1 MGSRLNRSIGIDKD
15 IKKNIREVGLSI
27 EEGLKTIDD
36 IGSAEFIVKDINIK
50 KLVPSKNNF
59 FKVNDIED
67 LAEDIKENGLSHN
80 LLVRPLKGDKFEI
93 ISGERR
99 YEAFKLLGRKTA
111 PCKVVEELKGN
122 DIDTEIVM
130 INTNAKTRQLSDLET
145 AEAIKRLENLYKEKK
160 KLGLNI
166 KGRIRDNIAS
176 DIGISG
182 RNVERLNRLNK
193 LIPGLKK
200 ALSEDK
206 ISTNAVEQFASMD
219 EVAQKT
225 ILKLIKNGEKVDI
238 EKAKVLK
245 EEIELSRLKLLDE
258 IEGLKE
264 LKEKTEL
271 SIKKAKID
279 IPKTSSVKS
288 IEIKLD
294 PKEIED
300 NATIT
305 IAINMLS
312 EKLENKDLK
321 ISDKNI
327 KGLKK
332 LDDRLAKIL

>member
-1 MGSRLNRSIGIDKD
+1 MKVRARKQKSSGIGLPDSSQKQIPF
-15 IKKNIREVGLSI
+15 VFPLS
-27 EEGLKTIDD
+27 
-36 IGSAEFIVKDINIK
+36 
-50 KLVPSKNNF
+50 
-59 FKVNDIED
+59 
-67 LAEDIKENGLSHN
+67 
-80 LLVRPLKGDKFEI
+80 LLV
-93 ISGERR
+93 
-99 YEAFKLLGRKTA
+99 LLIY
-111 PCKVVEELKGN
+111 C
-122 DIDTEIVM
+122 
-130 INTNAKTRQLSDLET
+130 S
-145 AEAIKRLENLYKEKK
+145 
-160 KLGLNI
+160 LGWLI
-166 KGRIRDNIAS
+166 
-176 DIGISG
+176 
-182 RNVERLNRLNK
+182 NK
-193 LIPGLKK
+193 LFIIIL
-200 ALSEDK
+200 LY
-206 ISTNAVEQFASMD
+206 EQ
-219 EVAQKT
+219 
-225 ILKLIKNGEKVDI
+225 ILINIKNGEKVDI

>member
-166 KGRIRDNIAS
+166 KGRIRDNIAA

-219 EVAQKT
+219 EDAQK
-225 ILKLIKNGEKVDI
+225 IMLKLIKNGEKVDI

>member
-166 KGRIRDNIAS
+166 KGRIRDNIAA

-219 EVAQKT
+219 EDAQK
-225 ILKLIKNGEKVDI
+225 IMLKLIKNGEKVDT

-245 EEIELSRLKLLDE
+245 EEIELSRLKLIDE
-258 IEGLKE
+258 IEE
-264 LKEKTEL
+264 LKNLKTNAEI
-271 SIKKAKID
+271 SPKKTKED
-279 IPKTSSVKS
+279 ILKTSSKKATG
-288 IEIKLD
+288 IKQD

-312 EKLENKDLK
+312 GKLENKDLK
-321 ISDKNI
+321 ISDKNL
-327 KGLKK
+327 KELKK
-332 LDDRLAKIL
+332 LDDKLAKII